1 MSMKPKKIIKI
12 TIALLTCIQLH
23 SCSDFLEVYPVGR
36 TVTPVA
42 FSDMPGIRGAHA
54 GAYYKMFNLYSSSF
68 YVYADL
74 AGNTIDLDIQSVSQS
89 EIKNIYDY
97 TMMPT
102 SSGYWGTIYEIMAN
116 INNIIEYQPSLLKKF
131 PGSKEELERI
141 KAEALFLRALCHFNL
156 CRLYAQPYNYT
167 HDASHPGIPIVT
179 TSLEPQS
186 KPSRSSVKQVFS
198 QIVADLNE
206 AETLFGNKNE
216 GAKYYAGKT
225 AVYALLSRVYLYMED
240 WENTIHYSDYVLDK
254 FKLAGSSDYLSMFTT
269 LTNNETEVI
278 LRFNGAQ
285 NSSKTLLNLFN
296 MSGEGENLMV
306 PTALMDGIYL
316 HLFDNDLDDIRF
328 GNLIKKEVSDK
339 GITYYASQ
347 KFNIT
352 DNNDPEYIHF
362 NPIVLRVSEIY
373 LNRAEAHLNNNDLAE
388 AAKDVKAIIAR
399 AHEKQPD
406 EINLE
411 YADISAL
418 RKIIETERIK
428 ELSLEGHL
436 LFDLN
441 RWKKD
446 MVRSEETSSS
456 VKRLDYP
463 NHLFVLP
470 IPQRELDINPNMTGN
485 PIVND

>member
-116 INNIIEYQPSLLKKF
+116 INNIIDYQPSLLKKF

-167 HDASHPGIPIVT
+167 HDASHDGIPIVI

-198 QIVADLNE
+198 QIVGDLNE

-216 GAKYYAGKT
+216 ETKYYAGKT
-225 AVYALLSRVYLYMED
+225 AVYACSHGFICIWRIGRIPFAIQIMYSTNSNWPTRQTTYPCLLR
-240 WENTIHYSDYVLDK
+240 
-254 FKLAGSSDYLSMFTT
+254 
-269 LTNNETEVI
+269 
-278 LRFNGAQ
+278 
-285 NSSKTLLNLFN
+285 
-296 MSGEGENLMV
+296 
-306 PTALMDGIYL
+306 
-316 HLFDNDLDDIRF
+316 
-328 GNLIKKEVSDK
+328 
-339 GITYYASQ
+339 
-347 KFNIT
+347 
-352 DNNDPEYIHF
+352 
-362 NPIVLRVSEIY
+362 
-373 LNRAEAHLNNNDLAE
+373 
-388 AAKDVKAIIAR
+388 
-399 AHEKQPD
+399 
-406 EINLE
+406 
-411 YADISAL
+411 
-418 RKIIETERIK
+418 
-428 ELSLEGHL
+428 
-436 LFDLN
+436 
-441 RWKKD
+441 
-446 MVRSEETSSS
+446 
-456 VKRLDYP
+456 
-463 NHLFVLP
+463 
-470 IPQRELDINPNMTGN
+470 
-485 PIVND
+485 

>member
-1 MSMKPKKIIKI
+1 MKPMKIIIK
-12 TIALLTCIQLH
+12 TVSALLLFVH
-23 SCSDFLEVYPVGR
+23 LYSCDKFLEVYPVGR

-54 GAYYKMFNLYSSSF
+54 GAYYKMFGLYSSSF

-97 TMMPT
+97 TIMPT
-102 SSGYWGTIYEIMAN
+102 SSGYWGTIYEILAN

-131 PGSKEELERI
+131 PGSKDELEQI
-141 KAEALFLRALCHFNL
+141 KAEALFLRALCHFDL

-167 HDASHPGIPIVT
+167 NDASHPGIPIVT

-186 KPSRSSVKQVFS
+186 KPSRSSVKQVFT

-206 AETLFGNKNE
+206 AETLFGNKNDR
-216 GAKYYAGKT
+216 GKYYAGKT

-240 WENTIHYSDYVLDK
+240 WGNTIKYSDYVLDK
-254 FKLAGSSDYLSMFTT
+254 VKLAGSSDYISMFTA

-278 LRFNGAQ
+278 FRFNGTQ
-285 NSSKTLLNLFN
+285 NTSKTLLNIFN
-296 MSGEGENLMV
+296 ISGERENLIV
-306 PTALMDGIYL
+306 PPALMDGVYL
-316 HLFDNDLDDIRF
+316 KLFDNDPDDIRF
-328 GNLIKKEVSDK
+328 SKLIKKEVSDK

-352 DNNDPEYIHF
+352 DNTNPEYIHF
-362 NPIVLRVSEIY
+362 NPIVLRASEIY
-373 LNRAEAHLNNNDLAE
+373 LNRAEAHLNNNDPAKAAE
-388 AAKDVKAIIAR
+388 DMKAIIAR

-406 EINLE
+406 EITLE
-411 YADISAL
+411 YGDISAL

-463 NHLFVLP
+463 NHLFILP
-470 IPQRELDINPNMTGN
+470 IPQRELDINPNITGN